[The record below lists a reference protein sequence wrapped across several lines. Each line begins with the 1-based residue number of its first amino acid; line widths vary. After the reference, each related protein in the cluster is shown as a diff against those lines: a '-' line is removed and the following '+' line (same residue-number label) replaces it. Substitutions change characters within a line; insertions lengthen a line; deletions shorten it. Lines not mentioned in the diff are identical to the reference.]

1 MPHNLTIRKASES
14 DADSIIQFNIAMA
27 METEGKTLKRDEIE
41 PGVQALFK
49 KPEYGFY
56 IVAVADGKL
65 VGSLMVTFEWSD
77 WRNGVIWWIQSVYVI
92 PEFRRNGV
100 YRSMYSKIKKMADR
114 EPDVQ
119 GFRLYVE
126 KENIA
131 AQKTYGALGMEETQ
145 YKMFEDLGY

>member
-27 METEGKTLKRDEIE
+27 KETEGKILHRHDIE
-41 PGVQALFK
+41 PGVLGLFK

-56 IVAVADGKL
+56 IVAVAGGRV

-92 PEFRRNGV
+92 PECRRNGI
-100 YRSMYSKIKKMADR
+100 YRAMYSSIKKMAR
-114 EPDVQ
+114 EKPDVR

-126 KENIA
+126 KTNIA
-131 AQKTYGALGMEETQ
+131 AQKTYAALGMEEAQ
-145 YKMFEDLGY
+145 YKMFEDLG